1 MEYNTVFMIILVCWI
16 IIWALTL
23 FAPNNVLYAGI
34 EMIICLFSLG
44 LFLST
49 LRSGKDE

>member
-16 IIWALTL
+16 IIWVLTL

-34 EMIICLFSLG
+34 KMIICLFNLG